1 MGAAG
6 LFLDEGQVVTR
17 MTARSPAPSNEP
29 DPKVATPAGWAKDP
43 DRPLVVLVGPETSG
57 GGEMVAAA
65 LQDYGRATVVGQRTL
80 GKGNIQRADFPA
92 HLGDLRLKHS
102 TGYSLRPTGRNRHR
116 FADSQPTD
124 DWGVRPDV
132 GFEAP
137 LTADLSAELRRAAER
152 HALRPFGSREAL
164 PFDDPA
170 RDPARLLA
178 LQHLR
183 KKLGPKP

>member
-1 MGAAG
+1 M
-6 LFLDEGQVVTR
+6 
-17 MTARSPAPSNEP
+17 
-29 DPKVATPAGWAKDP
+29 ATPAGWAKDP

-124 DWGVRPDV
+124 DWGVRPDM

-137 LTADLSAELRRAAER
+137 LTADLSADCAARPSGTRCGRSAAARRCRSTTRPATPPGCSRCSTCGRSWGRSRRSFSRDAE
-152 HALRPFGSREAL
+152 ALRSA
-164 PFDDPA
+164 A
-170 RDPARLLA
+170 RRMQGAPL
-178 LQHLR
+178 
-183 KKLGPKP
+183 